1 MRHICITGAAPSRI
15 IIAACLNLLLD
26 RHLRKYSFETNIG
39 LGSPN
44 RSRRESINIMANTPR
59 NSTFGVSSKGSIL
72 NELERAGI
80 DGQKSTIQVY
90 KLDGVKTSGRTVRGL
105 VCIFL

>member
-1 MRHICITGAAPSRI
+1 MRHNCITGAAPSRI
-15 IIAACLNLLLD
+15 IIATCLNLLLD
-26 RHLRKYSFETNIG
+26 RHLRKYSFETNTG

-80 DGQKSTIQVY
+80 HGQKSIRPSIDQASV
-90 KLDGVKTSGRTVRGL
+90 
-105 VCIFL
+105 